1 MPRNLK
7 EELLFTAMM
16 AGLMVFGM
24 VAYNVALAQGFA
36 GTYMLDVL
44 AEYPGG
50 LAVAV
55 VLDLLLVG
63 PIAKKLAFR
72 YIINDYMK
80 RHTFLIGIT
89 ISVMMVLGMVSCMS
103 LFGLI
108 MAHNFAGN
116 IWINYLHTWGFNVIV
131 ALPLQ
136 LAIVGPIARTVLG
149 KVQGGSDARQAEVKN
164 PTEQID

>member
-36 GTYMLDVL
+36 GHYMLDVL
-44 AEYPGG
+44 GEYPGG
-50 LAVAV
+50 LIVAV
-55 VLDLLLVG
+55 ILDLLVVG
-63 PIAKKLAFR
+63 PLAKKLAFR

-80 RHTFLIGIT
+80 RHTTLIALT
-89 ISVMMVLGMVSCMS
+89 ISVMMVVGMVSCMS

-108 MAHNFAGN
+108 MAKNFAGN
-116 IWINYLHTWGFNVIV
+116 VFVNYLHTWGFNVIV

-136 LAIVGPIARTVLG
+136 LLIVGPIARTILG
-149 KVQGGSDARQAEVKN
+149 KVQNASALRQAAAKRVPGEN
-164 PTEQID
+164 D